1 MIVTTVIGNLG
12 ADCRTNTV
20 SGTAVC
26 NFTVAGKSGF
36 GDREQTLW
44 FDCALWG
51 KQAESKLV
59 DYLKKGQLVAVS
71 GELGEKEHNGKTYH
85 TLRVDKIR
93 LCGGQSE
100 AKPVQQAAQQPQ
112 QSAPAPADD
121 FDDDIPF

>member
-1 MIVTTVIGNLG
+1 MIVTTVVGNLG

-26 NFTVAGKSGF
+26 NFPVAGKSGF

-71 GELGEKEHNGKTYH
+71 GELGEREHDGKVYK
-85 TLRVDKIR
+85 TLRVEKIR
-93 LCGGQSE
+93 LCGGQTE
-100 AKPVQQAAQQPQ
+100 AKPVQQSQQ
-112 QSAPAPADD
+112 QSAPADD
-121 FDDDIPF
+121 FETDDPF

>member
-1 MIVTTVIGNLG
+1 MIVTTVVGNLG

-20 SGTAVC
+20 GGTAVC

-71 GELGEKEHNGKTYH
+71 GELGEREHDGKFYK
-85 TLRVDKIR
+85 TLRVEKIR

-100 AKPVQQAAQQPQ
+100 AKPAQQAAQQTRQ
-112 QSAPAPADD
+112 QPPADN

>member
-1 MIVTTVIGNLG
+1 MIVTTVVGNLG

-85 TLRVDKIR
+85 TLRVEKIR
-93 LCGGQSE
+93 LCGGKD
-100 AKPVQQAAQQPQ
+100 AAPAQQQPAQQPQ
-112 QSAPAPADD
+112 QAAPAAD
-121 FDDDIPF
+121 FDDDCPF

>member
-71 GELGEKEHNGKTYH
+71 GEQGEKEHNGKTYH
-85 TLRVDKIR
+85 TLRVEKIR

-100 AKPVQQAAQQPQ
+100 AKPVQQSSQQP
-112 QSAPAPADD
+112 AHNTVPADD

>member
-1 MIVTTVIGNLG
+1 MIVTTVVGNLG
-12 ADCRTNTV
+12 ADCRTNNV

-26 NFTVAGKSGF
+26 NFSLAGKSGF

-44 FDCALWG
+44 FDCAIWG

-71 GELGEKEHNGKTYH
+71 GELGEREHEGKVYKTI
-85 TLRVDKIR
+85 RVEKIR

-112 QSAPAPADD
+112 QSVPADD